1 MPGTNVIIHNK
12 VGDTEG
18 TTKAYSDSNT
28 KISTHYLDTR
38 TIQSTIPYKVPGPML
53 GYTKAVP
60 NADGYKESNI
70 NNVGPNPS
78 TTPGHV
84 PLDIEVPD
92 PDDHFAVHVENN
104 IDNNIHVDRNSKV
117 TERPENEINNRLEP
131 TVYSERFKWIVTD
144 DLGPVSINLI
154 HLALNPIFRGPKI
167 LAHSN
172 KLSDILPFQA
182 KFI

>member
-12 VGDTEG
+12 VGDTEM

-38 TIQSTIPYKVPGPML
+38 TILYTIPYKVPGPMV
-53 GYTKAVP
+53 GYTKAYNNIPDKAVP
-60 NADGYKESNI
+60 NADGYKESNF

-131 TVYSERFKWIVTD
+131 TVYSEHFKWIVTD

-154 HLALNPIFRGPKI
+154 HLALNPIFRGSKN
-167 LAHSN
+167 LGSF
-172 KLSDILPFQA
+172 K
-182 KFI
+182 